1 MKFYFQLFL
10 VLIFSGCGEEETYQS
25 LNTYRFDANS
35 SENKLME
42 YNNSSELDDLIKIK
56 NNVPNKNGLITEYY
70 EVGTRKSEIN
80 YENGVK
86 NGLSRTWFSDGVLK
100 EEKGYSDDRFHGQFR
115 ALWNTGDLRISGFYN
130 NGKQHGEW
138 ILYDKEGNPMP
149 SIYYENGVEV
159 TRILPSL
166 RD

>member
-1 MKFYFQLFL
+1 MVFQTPVNICFLLLLFL
-10 VLIFSGCGEEETYQS
+10 FLLGCTGENISVSDQ
-25 LNTYRFDANS
+25 NK
-35 SENKLME
+35 SENKSIQVE
-42 YNNSSELDDLIKIK
+42 GNSLNDLNFSVDRESPK
-56 NNVPNKNGLITEYY
+56 KNGLITEYY
-70 EVGTRKSEIN
+70 EGGTRKSEIN

-115 ALWNTGDLRISGFYN
+115 AWWNTGDLRISGFYN

>member
-1 MKFYFQLFL
+1 VKFCFLFL
-10 VLIFSGCGEEETYQS
+10 LFLFLPGCTGENTSVSDQNKSEKKSIQVEGNGLNDLNFSVGRES
-25 LNTYRFDANS
+25 P
-35 SENKLME
+35 K
-42 YNNSSELDDLIKIK
+42 
-56 NNVPNKNGLITEYY
+56 KNGVITEYY
-70 EVGTRKSEIN
+70 KDGTKKSEIN

-115 ALWNTGDLRISGFYN
+115 AWWKTGDLRISGFYN

-149 SIYYENGVEV
+149 SMYYENGVEV